1 MRHFM
6 SPLTTSRQVR
16 VLSLSFYLLYRI
28 YRDSKRKRIF
38 LGEMQDSR
46 WFFSNINRITLKFMF
61 VVFWCSPFLS
71 SVPSIS
77 IRNIWHFKI
86 NSRTLRLKYSLG
98 ASIHKSSPFDCW
110 AVFVLFH
117 ELYDGVTWNNFSQ
130 WKIQD
135 WRDCHSECWWED
147 SPGWVGDYWQV
158 PKEPSSED
166 QICHFRR

>member
-1 MRHFM
+1 M
-6 SPLTTSRQVR
+6 SCNHSQLVGKLESSVY
-16 VLSLSFYLLYRI
+16 LSTYYIEFI
-28 YRDSKRKRIF
+28 EIRKEKEYSLEKCKI
-38 LGEMQDSR
+38 LGDL
-46 WFFSNINRITLKFMF
+46 FSNINRITLKFMF

-135 WRDCHSECWWED
+135 WRDRHSKCWWED
-147 SPGWVGDYWQV
+147 SPGWLGDYWQV
-158 PKEPSSED
+158 P
-166 QICHFRR
+166 